1 MIADRNR
8 SLHNL
13 IMDKITTTIKRPW
26 LAEIIAGTKK
36 IEYRE
41 IKPYW
46 DKRLENVSV
55 PFELR
60 LINGM
65 QSSAP
70 EVTVII
76 EKIRKNKRDEVY
88 ELHIGKI
95 IGFKNW
101 NKKKARPR

>member
-1 MIADRNR
+1 MQMDR
-8 SLHNL
+8 L
-13 IMDKITTTIKRPW
+13 TTTIKRPW

-46 DKRLENVSV
+46 RDRLAQVEV

-65 QSSAP
+65 HRRAP
-70 EVTVII
+70 EVTALI
-76 EKIRKNKRDEVY
+76 NKVKKDTRNGAY
-88 ELHIGKI
+88 ELHIRKVI
-95 IGFKNW
+95 SFMNW
-101 NKKKARPR
+101 DHSRSVRR